1 MSNLTGLLG
10 VTVFVAIA
18 LLFSTARSRINWRL
32 VASGIALQFT
42 LAFLL
47 LRFPP
52 VVALFEFLAR
62 AVTKIISFSDA
73 GITFVFGELGNAGGP
88 WGFVFAVRVLPV
100 IIFFASI
107 MAILYHLRVM
117 QAVVACVAWVLRRT
131 LGVTGAEATS
141 AAANIFVGQTE
152 APLTIR
158 PYLPTMTRSQICA
171 VMVGGFATI
180 AGSVLAAFVGILG
193 GESEEARVLFAKH
206 LLTASVMSAP
216 AGLVMA
222 KLLMPE
228 TETPRDEALGSLLAQ
243 PVETRNVLDAAV
255 SGASDGLR
263 LALNVG
269 AMLIAFA
276 AIIAMLN
283 WPLSALSE
291 QQHVASWRADYGI
304 PILTLQTILGTLFT
318 PAAWLMGVPWADCTK
333 FGSLIGQQVVA
344 TEFVAYLNLSDH
356 IANGTVS
363 PRTSQIAA
371 YALCGFANLPSIAIQ
386 IGGLSALAPAMTFS
400 GCRQYLSNLLTC
412 STKFNMYEQQQ
423 LAPLGNI
430 YSQ

>member
-304 PILTLQTILGTLFT
+304 PVLTLQTILGTLFT

-344 TEFVAYLNLSDH
+344 TEFVAYLDLGKH
-356 IANGTVS
+356 IKNNTLD
-363 PRTSQIAA
+363 PRSAQIAT
-371 YALCGFANLPSIAIQ
+371 YALCGFCNFASIGIQ
-386 IGGLSALAPAMTFS
+386 IGGLSALAPDRRADFAAIALRAMF
-400 GCRQYLSNLLTC
+400 GGLLACWCTAAVAGI
-412 STKFNMYEQQQ
+412 F
-423 LAPLGNI
+423 I
-430 YSQ
+430 

>member
-304 PILTLQTILGTLFT
+304 PVLTLQTILGTLCT

-344 TEFVAYLNLSDH
+344 TEFVAYLDLGKH
-356 IANGTVS
+356 IKNNTLD
-363 PRTSQIAA
+363 PRSAQIAT
-371 YALCGFANLPSIAIQ
+371 YALCGFCNFASIGIQ
-386 IGGLSALAPAMTFS
+386 IGGLSALAPDRRADFAAIALRAMF
-400 GCRQYLSNLLTC
+400 GGLLACWCTAAVAGI
-412 STKFNMYEQQQ
+412 F
-423 LAPLGNI
+423 I
-430 YSQ
+430 

>member
-291 QQHVASWRADYGI
+291 QQHVASWRLDYGI
-304 PILTLQTILGTLFT
+304 PVLTLQTILGTLCT

-344 TEFVAYLNLSDH
+344 TEFVAYLDLGKH
-356 IANGTVS
+356 IKNNTLD
-363 PRTSQIAA
+363 PRSAQIAT
-371 YALCGFANLPSIAIQ
+371 YALCGFCNFASIGIQ
-386 IGGLSALAPAMTFS
+386 IGGLSALAPDRRADFAAIALRAMF
-400 GCRQYLSNLLTC
+400 GGLLACWCTAAVAGI
-412 STKFNMYEQQQ
+412 F
-423 LAPLGNI
+423 I
-430 YSQ
+430 

>member
-1 MSNLTGLLG
+1 MSHLTGLLG
-10 VTVFVAIA
+10 LTVFVAIA
-18 LLFSTARSRINWRL
+18 FLFSTARSRVNWRL
-32 VASGIALQFT
+32 VASGIALQFA

-62 AVTKIISFSDA
+62 GVTKIISFSDA

-255 SGASDGLR
+255 AGASDGLR

-291 QQHVASWRADYGI
+291 QRHVASWRLDYGI
-304 PILTLQTILGTLFT
+304 PVLTLQTILGTLFT

-344 TEFVAYLNLSDH
+344 TEFVAYLDLGKH
-356 IANGTVS
+356 IKDNTLD
-363 PRTSQIAA
+363 PRSAQIAT
-371 YALCGFANLPSIAIQ
+371 YALCGFCNFASIGIQ
-386 IGGLSALAPAMTFS
+386 IGGLSALAPERRADFAAIALRAMF
-400 GCRQYLSNLLTC
+400 GGLLACWCTAAVA
-412 STKFNMYEQQQ
+412 SIF
-423 LAPLGNI
+423 I
-430 YSQ
+430 

>member
-344 TEFVAYLNLSDH
+344 TEFVAYLDLGEH
-356 IANGTVS
+356 IKNNTLD
-363 PRTSQIAA
+363 PRSAQIAT
-371 YALCGFANLPSIAIQ
+371 YALCGFCNFASIGIQ
-386 IGGLSALAPAMTFS
+386 IGGLSALAPDRRADFAAIALRAMF
-400 GCRQYLSNLLTC
+400 GGLLACWCTAAVAGI
-412 STKFNMYEQQQ
+412 F
-423 LAPLGNI
+423 I
-430 YSQ
+430 

>member
-32 VASGIALQFT
+32 VASGIALQFV

-263 LALNVG
+263 LAINVG

-304 PILTLQTILGTLFT
+304 PVLTLQTILGTLFT

-344 TEFVAYLNLSDH
+344 TEFVAYLDLGEH
-356 IANGTVS
+356 IKNNTLD
-363 PRTSQIAA
+363 PRSAQIAT
-371 YALCGFANLPSIAIQ
+371 YALCGFCNFASIGIQ
-386 IGGLSALAPAMTFS
+386 IGGLSALAPDRRADFAAIALRAMF
-400 GCRQYLSNLLTC
+400 GGLLACWCTAAVAGI
-412 STKFNMYEQQQ
+412 F
-423 LAPLGNI
+423 I
-430 YSQ
+430 

>member
-228 TETPRDEALGSLLAQ
+228 TETPRDEALGSLLSQ

-255 SGASDGLR
+255 AGASDGLR

-304 PILTLQTILGTLFT
+304 PVLTLQTILGTLFT

-344 TEFVAYLNLSDH
+344 TEFVAYLDLGKH
-356 IANGTVS
+356 IKNNTLD
-363 PRTSQIAA
+363 PRSAQIAT
-371 YALCGFANLPSIAIQ
+371 YALCGFCNFASIGIQ
-386 IGGLSALAPAMTFS
+386 IGGLSALAPDRRADFAAIALRAMF
-400 GCRQYLSNLLTC
+400 GGLLACWCTAAVAGI
-412 STKFNMYEQQQ
+412 F
-423 LAPLGNI
+423 I
-430 YSQ
+430 

>member
-10 VTVFVAIA
+10 VIVFVAIA
-18 LLFSTARSRINWRL
+18 LLFSTARARVNWRL
-32 VASGIALQFT
+32 VISGVALQFA

-62 AVTKIISFSDA
+62 AITKVISFSDA
-73 GITFVFGELGNAGGP
+73 GITFVFGKLGDADGP

-255 SGASDGLR
+255 AGASDGLR

-283 WPLSALSE
+283 WPLAALSE
-291 QQHVASWRADYGI
+291 QHHIASWRADYGI
-304 PILTLQTILGTLFT
+304 PVLTLQTILGTLFT

-344 TEFVAYLNLSDH
+344 TEFVAYLDLGEH
-356 IANGTVS
+356 IKNNTLD
-363 PRTSQIAA
+363 PRSTQIAT
-371 YALCGFANLPSIAIQ
+371 YALCGFCNFASIGIQ
-386 IGGLSALAPAMTFS
+386 IGGLSALAPDRRADFAAIALRAMC
-400 GCRQYLSNLLTC
+400 GGLLACWCTAAVA
-412 STKFNMYEQQQ
+412 SIF
-423 LAPLGNI
+423 I
-430 YSQ
+430 

>member
-291 QQHVASWRADYGI
+291 QQHVASWRLDYGI

-344 TEFVAYLNLSDH
+344 TEFVAYLDLGEH
-356 IANGTVS
+356 IKNNTLD
-363 PRTSQIAA
+363 PRSAQIAT
-371 YALCGFANLPSIAIQ
+371 YALCGFCNFASIGIQ
-386 IGGLSALAPAMTFS
+386 IGGLSALAPDRRADFAAIALRAMF
-400 GCRQYLSNLLTC
+400 GGLLACWCTAAVAGI
-412 STKFNMYEQQQ
+412 F
-423 LAPLGNI
+423 I
-430 YSQ
+430 

>member
-263 LALNVG
+263 LAINVG

-344 TEFVAYLNLSDH
+344 TEFVAYLDLGEH
-356 IANGTVS
+356 IKNNTLD
-363 PRTSQIAA
+363 PRSAQIAT
-371 YALCGFANLPSIAIQ
+371 YALCGFCNFASIGIQ
-386 IGGLSALAPAMTFS
+386 IGGLSALAPDRRADFAAIALRAMF
-400 GCRQYLSNLLTC
+400 GGLLACWCTAAVAGI
-412 STKFNMYEQQQ
+412 F
-423 LAPLGNI
+423 I
-430 YSQ
+430 

>member
-10 VTVFVAIA
+10 VTVFIAVAF
-18 LLFSTARSRINWRL
+18 LFSTARSRVNWRL

-255 SGASDGLR
+255 AGASDGLR

-304 PILTLQTILGTLFT
+304 PVLTLQTILGTLFT

-344 TEFVAYLNLSDH
+344 TEFVAYLDLGKH
-356 IANGTVS
+356 IKNNTLD
-363 PRTSQIAA
+363 PRSAQIAT
-371 YALCGFANLPSIAIQ
+371 YALCGFCNFASIGIQ
-386 IGGLSALAPAMTFS
+386 IGGLSALAPDRRADFAAIALRAMF
-400 GCRQYLSNLLTC
+400 GGLLACWCTAAVAGV
-412 STKFNMYEQQQ
+412 F
-423 LAPLGNI
+423 L
-430 YSQ
+430 